1 MIFTI
6 LVIGG
11 QEDVLSAGSTPAKP
25 PATMTNNYNTKLELP
40 SQLPGL
46 SATGGT
52 GPPPTSLGGQLNA
65 GVGGPGPPSPRGLTA
80 MANPLNPASPR
91 PITPGILFINIF
103 FIRIFFSINIYY
115 IIFIS

>member
-1 MIFTI
+1 M
-6 LVIGG
+6 
-11 QEDVLSAGSTPAKP
+11 LSAGSTPAKP

-52 GPPPTSLGGQLNA
+52 GPPPTSLGGQLTP

-80 MANPLNPASPR
+80 MANPLNPSSPR

-103 FIRIFFSINIYY
+103 FHKNTNFLPKYTFF
-115 IIFIS
+115 

>member
-103 FIRIFFSINIYY
+103 FHKNTNFLQNKHIFFSL
-115 IIFIS
+115 